1 MDARRKPTPAEII
14 DILCEALYEAAVENE
29 KTLDDELSR
38 SGYDPR
44 VVKSQGEMFIQKM
57 KGHVRLAKAQQHKK
71 QLLKIVFQIK
81 KKTSS
86 MGDPKHQINAWF
98 KEEFRQEMSNSA
110 LQVLYRKLDAIDE
123 EDIESLLHD
132 AELLQLWEDFD
143 SVNDE
148 GKKA

>member
-14 DILCEALYEAAVENE
+14 DNLCEALYEAATENE

-44 VVKSQGEMFIQKM
+44 MVKTQGEKFIQKM
-57 KGHVRLAKAQQHKK
+57 KGHVRLAKAQQRKK
-71 QLLKIVFQIK
+71 QLLKIVVEIK
-81 KKTSS
+81 KKASS

-98 KEEFRQEMSNSA
+98 KEEFRQDMSNSA
-110 LQVLYRKLDAIDE
+110 LQVLYSKLDAIDE

-132 AELLQLWEDFD
+132 ADLLQMWEGLDAE
-143 SVNDE
+143 NEE